1 MPTPQHIPQVGVLD
15 AIFLS
20 PARQAPLLR
29 PAEAEAIEAHGLRG
43 DHRAAGRPGRKRQ
56 VTLIQRED
64 LAVIAALM
72 GREGVDPAL
81 LRRNLV
87 VSGLPL
93 AAIGKGRVQI
103 GEVLLELTGPCDP
116 CHRVEA
122 ALGPGGEAAAWGHCG
137 FTARVL
143 RGGALRVG
151 EAARALP
158 AAPAA

>member
-15 AIFLS
+15 AILLS

-29 PAEAEAIEAHGLRG
+29 PAEATAVEGHGLQG
-43 DHRAAGRPGRKRQ
+43 DHRAAGRAGRKRQ
-56 VTLIQRED
+56 VTLIQAED

-72 GREGVDPAL
+72 GQATYDPAL
-81 LRRNLV
+81 FRRNLV

-93 AAIGKGRVQI
+93 AAVGKGQVQI
-103 GEVLLELTGPCDP
+103 GEVLLELTGPCEP
-116 CHRVEA
+116 CHRIEA

-143 RGGALRVG
+143 RGGPLRVG
-151 EAARALP
+151 
-158 AAPAA
+158 APARGIPAPTVT